1 MIKSSSFRFR
11 DVENLNINGM
21 ALDQHRLLK
30 KLAIKDYINKSETL
44 PRAMKGEIARLN
56 KFLDGLQRSDTA

>member
-1 MIKSSSFRFR
+1 
-11 DVENLNINGM
+11 M

-56 KFLDGLQRSDTA
+56 KILDGLQRQWHWLTQIDWHDGILT

>member
-11 DVENLNINGM
+11 DVKNLNINGM

-56 KFLDGLQRSDTA
+56 KILDGLQRNGTG